1 MCLKMVP
8 FEVTYFLCFSF
19 IIKVFTVI
27 ICCLVWYQEALIRT
41 PLGWIFEFCGFICIF
56 REFRYSVWVNKAMIE
71 LRYMFLKVFLVMK
84 IFIVIFSFCFA
95 YMLYESSRRKPGW
108 RFTAG
113 VKFWIF
119 SILLYIRFPSNL
131 ICH

>member
-8 FEVTYFLCFSF
+8 FEVTYFFSCFFF

-41 PLGWIFEFCGFICIF
+41 PLGWIFESFGFICIF
-56 REFRYSVWVNKAMIE
+56 REYVWVNIAMIE
-71 LRYMFLKVFLVMK
+71 LRYMFLKVLLVMK
-84 IFIVIFSFCFA
+84 IFIVVFSFCFA

-113 VKFWIF
+113 VKFDVYF
-119 SILLYIRFPSNL
+119 QYFQYFYTFVLPQT
-131 ICH
+131 